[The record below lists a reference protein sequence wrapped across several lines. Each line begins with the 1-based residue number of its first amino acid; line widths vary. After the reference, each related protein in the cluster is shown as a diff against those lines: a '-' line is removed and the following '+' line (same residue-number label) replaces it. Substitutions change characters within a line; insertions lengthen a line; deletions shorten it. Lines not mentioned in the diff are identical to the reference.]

1 MSSFASRYIHGDELQ
16 IVDYCKHSQTLA
28 REATRR
34 PRRPA
39 SRDESS
45 MASRLRNLGVQLSVA
60 RSAGEESSTTAD
72 VVEAEA
78 EVEAEASPRVQFFHR
93 RRPRANFQAIWT
105 FPELGTARLSCL
117 GQDNPVCVSR

>member
-1 MSSFASRYIHGDELQ
+1 
-16 IVDYCKHSQTLA
+16 
-28 REATRR
+28 
-34 PRRPA
+34 
-39 SRDESS
+39 

-105 FPELGTARLSCL
+105 FPGLSSMPWAGQSSLCEQMTAAR
-117 GQDNPVCVSR
+117 SRGRVEWG